1 MIKGQRIR
9 YFRNLRGL
17 TQKELGIQM
26 GFSENTA
33 DVRIAQYESGTRN
46 PKAEM
51 TAALAQALGVA
62 PQSLTVPDIDSE
74 SGLIHTLFALEDL
87 YGIKVEIT
95 GGRYRLCFDETEP
108 ITVKAFYEALS
119 AWAEQS
125 EKYKNGEI
133 SKEQYDMWRYNYN
146 GLFG

>member
-33 DVRIAQYESGTRN
+33 DVRIAQYESGTRK

-62 PQSLTVPDIDSE
+62 PQALTV
-74 SGLIHTLFALEDL
+74 TF
-87 YGIKVEIT
+87 V
-95 GGRYRLCFDETEP
+95 
-108 ITVKAFYEALS
+108 
-119 AWAEQS
+119 
-125 EKYKNGEI
+125 
-133 SKEQYDMWRYNYN
+133 
-146 GLFG
+146 

>member
-17 TQKELGIQM
+17 TPKELGIQM

-33 DVRIAQYESGTRN
+33 DVRIAQYESGTRK

-62 PQSLTVPDIDSE
+62 PQSLTVPDIDSGL
-74 SGLIHTLFALEDL
+74 GLIHTLFALEDL
-87 YGIKVEIT
+87 YGIKVERID
-95 GGRYRLCFDETEP
+95 GRYRLCFDEAEP
-108 ITVKAFYEALS
+108 ITEKTFYEALS

-125 EKYKNGEI
+125 EKHKNGEI

-146 GLFG
+146 SL